1 MRVREIYSKIVNHQ
15 IKGLM
20 VHEQLAEYYDFLG
33 LAGYKRCHE
42 YHYFNECISYRKTIR
57 YFINHHN
64 KLVPNIEV
72 NNPKII
78 PESWY
83 KYSRHDVDVSTKRN
97 AIKNG
102 IEVWKSW
109 ETETKELYQEM
120 FNELCEIGEVA
131 SANFVNELIQDVD
144 CELKYVER
152 YCLNLKAID
161 YDMSIII
168 PEQDCTHEKYRKMM
182 ENFNVKY

>member
-1 MRVREIYSKIVNHQ
+1 
-15 IKGLM
+15 
-20 VHEQLAEYYDFLG
+20 
-33 LAGYKRCHE
+33 
-42 YHYFNECISYRKTIR
+42 
-57 YFINHHN
+57 
-64 KLVPNIEV
+64 
-72 NNPKII
+72 
-78 PESWY
+78 
-83 KYSRHDVDVSTKRN
+83 
-97 AIKNG
+97 
-102 IEVWKSW
+102 
-109 ETETKELYQEM
+109 M